1 MARILLVE
9 DDAAIVQTTTL
20 RLQHEGYD
28 VSVATDGAQ
37 ALRHLAAA
45 QAPVDL
51 VLLDL
56 KLPEMDGVEVCRRL
70 KQNAATARI
79 PVVVFTAVGSYLTH
93 LGDLCEELGA
103 AAWVKKPYKSE
114 ELMTTIRT
122 ALTNT
127 GRA

>member
-9 DDAAIVQTTTL
+9 DDAAIVHTTML
-20 RLQHEGYD
+20 RLRHEGYE
-28 VSVATDGAQ
+28 VSVATDGPA
-37 ALRHLAAA
+37 ALRQLAAA
-45 QAPVDL
+45 QPSVDL

-56 KLPEMDGVEVCRRL
+56 KLPEMNGVEVCRRL
-70 KQNAATARI
+70 KQDAATARI
-79 PVVVFTAVGSYLTH
+79 PVVVFTALGSYLTQ

-103 AAWVKKPYKSE
+103 AGWIKKPYKSE

-122 ALTNT
+122 ALTNA